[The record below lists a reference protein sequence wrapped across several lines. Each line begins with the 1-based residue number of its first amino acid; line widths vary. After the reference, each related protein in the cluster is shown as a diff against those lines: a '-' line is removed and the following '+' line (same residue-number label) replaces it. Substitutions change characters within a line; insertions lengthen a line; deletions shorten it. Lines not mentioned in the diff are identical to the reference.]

1 MTAPYKIAVA
11 AAATLL
17 LVVIASLL
25 LQTPPEPTG
34 IDAASPPG
42 DVAIAGGR
50 TAPEPPP
57 QSPPEAIDPYG
68 LTPPPDP
75 FDPNRVAPPADATPA
90 PALPFGDPT
99 RGAAAAP
106 GNPPATPV
114 DPARLE
120 YTDAPPAPAAETFDV
135 GRTAF
140 DADGNPRPSLFDPK
154 PDAATPA
161 PTAAVTPAP
170 GIALAPGDLV
180 PRPATPAG
188 TAAAPAAADAPKV
201 PTYTIKSGDNLTSV
215 ALELYGSGNHWVQ
228 IAQANPL
235 VDPDR
240 LKVGQVIKLP
250 GIPGTTPTIPPA
262 ATPDRAPPPDLGA
275 GTQYTVK
282 ENDTLSGIAKQFYNA
297 ASKWQLIY
305 EANRQAI
312 GSDPGRMKPGTVLRI
327 PPPDSGA
334 R

>member
-1 MTAPYKIAVA
+1 MTAPYKIAAA

-25 LQTPPEPTG
+25 LQTPPESTG
-34 IDAASPPG
+34 IDAPPSG
-42 DVAIAGGR
+42 HAVAIVDGR
-50 TAPEPPP
+50 PAPDPPP
-57 QSPPEAIDPYG
+57 DAIDPYG
-68 LTPPPDP
+68 LTPTPDP
-75 FDPNRVAPPADATPA
+75 FDPDHAAPPEVSTPPPG

-99 RGAAAAP
+99 RPGVTQGA
-106 GNPPATPV
+106 
-114 DPARLE
+114 DPARLQ
-120 YTDAPPAPAAETFDV
+120 YTDTPPAETFEV

-154 PDAATPA
+154 PDSAPETADAPADAA
-161 PTAAVTPAP
+161 

-180 PRPATPAG
+180 PRPAAPTPAG
-188 TAAAPAAADAPKV
+188 DATAPPPTPAGIPAAAPL

-250 GIPGTTPTIPPA
+250 GAPGTTPTIPPA